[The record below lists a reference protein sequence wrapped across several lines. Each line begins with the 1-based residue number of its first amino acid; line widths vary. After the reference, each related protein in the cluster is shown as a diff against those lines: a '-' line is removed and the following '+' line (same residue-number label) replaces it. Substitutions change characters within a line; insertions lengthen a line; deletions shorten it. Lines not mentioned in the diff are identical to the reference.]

1 VVVVTL
7 STKTTILLSFGGE
20 TSEFSVLVHR
30 VADPVDPWI
39 ISDGIVC
46 RVYKDNLVVLV
57 GRVLIEPVGVNNPK
71 ASQFATST
79 FLSNRSL
86 TTLEFELCHSL
97 VGGFTVHDTLRHW
110 PLASTTSDSN
120 TVDNKPLLGLV
131 AETTSLVGTSGTN
144 KTNNGRLL
152 AILPT
157 PNPLKKPHHI
167 RLLLPP

>member
-57 GRVLIEPVGVNNPK
+57 GRVL
-71 ASQFATST
+71 
-79 FLSNRSL
+79 R
-86 TTLEFELCHSL
+86 
-97 VGGFTVHDTLRHW
+97 
-110 PLASTTSDSN
+110 
-120 TVDNKPLLGLV
+120 KPENQTITHL
-131 AETTSLVGTSGTN
+131 
-144 KTNNGRLL
+144 
-152 AILPT
+152 IPYY
-157 PNPLKKPHHI
+157 
-167 RLLLPP
+167 